1 MNIQQT
7 LSDRFETQA
16 LDEDLREAIIRETQ
30 SGLPLVSRP
39 YAEIARRLDCTEQLI
54 IDAMQSMLAA
64 GKIRRIG
71 AVPNHYR
78 LGYVANGMSVWDVID
93 EKITTV
99 GTQIGALDMVS
110 HCYQRP
116 RCLPDWP
123 YNLFAMVHGKTR
135 DEVRVK
141 VDTIAELLGHDA
153 RSHDV
158 LFSTRILKKTGMR
171 LGGR

>member
-1 MNIQQT
+1 MQQAVSENVT
-7 LSDRFETQA
+7 TNTQAQDLSDR
-16 LDEDLREAIIRETQ
+16 IIRLTQ
-30 SGLPLVSRP
+30 SGLPLVPRP
-39 YAEIARRLDCTEQLI
+39 YAQIADAMGCTEQAV
-54 IDAMQSMLAA
+54 IDAFQSMLAA

-78 LGYVANGMSVWDVID
+78 LGYVANGMSVWDVNDDQIM
-93 EKITTV
+93 TV
-99 GTQIGALDMVS
+99 GMQIGALDMVS

-116 RCLPDWP
+116 RFLPDWP

-135 DEVRVK
+135 EEVRAK
-141 VDTIAELLGHDA
+141 VDTIASLLGSNA

>member
-1 MNIQQT
+1 MQQT
-7 LSDRFETQA
+7 LSNSIKTKTI
-16 LDEDLREAIIRETQ
+16 DEDLRERIIRETQ

-39 YAEIARRLDCTEQLI
+39 YAEIANRLDCTEQMV

-78 LGYVANGMSVWDVID
+78 LGYVANGMSVWNVDD
-93 EKITTV
+93 EQITTV

-141 VDTIAELLGHDA
+141 VETIADLLGSNA
-153 RSHDV
+153 RSYDV